1 MYPSTNLPV
10 SAASLEP
17 SPSTRSLPPHGR
29 PNSCISKYHHIHLQ
43 HHQSHHL
50 LALSSS
56 SYTLL
61 LLISPLFFLSSFTS
75 IPLPSLSLRPSSS
88 LFRFRI
94 RDLVRIELLAKVHPE
109 GRRRG
114 GRGTRGG
121 RRGRVHIIQRCIQ
134 VPLLPHAGEERR
146 RERVGEGR
154 RGWEGRGGGEG
165 EGTKSGVAGEGGVG
179 FDVVGGGLAVSH

>member
-61 LLISPLFFLSSFTS
+61 LLISPLFLLSSFTS
-75 IPLPSLSLRPSSS
+75 IPLPSLSSTSLRSSSS

-114 GRGTRGG
+114 EGVQGEEGEVGFTLSNVAYKYPFSLTRAKRDGERGWGREGGGG
-121 RRGRVHIIQRCIQ
+121 RE
-134 VPLLPHAGEERR
+134 GEEVKERAPNPVS
-146 RERVGEGR
+146 REREG
-154 RGWEGRGGGEG
+154 
-165 EGTKSGVAGEGGVG
+165 
-179 FDVVGGGLAVSH
+179 